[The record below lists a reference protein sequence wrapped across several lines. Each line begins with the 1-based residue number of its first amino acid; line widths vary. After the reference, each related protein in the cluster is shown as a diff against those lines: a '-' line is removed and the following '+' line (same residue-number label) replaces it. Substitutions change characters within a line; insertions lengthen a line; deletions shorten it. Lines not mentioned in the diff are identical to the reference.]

1 MLAIRLLGVSLN
13 GLMKFCALMELP
25 RSLFQS
31 LYDDIVRMMS
41 IASSSVR
48 DASMKKAVE
57 EEQSQSNENG

>member
-1 MLAIRLLGVSLN
+1 
-13 GLMKFCALMELP
+13 MELP